1 MNSQSPPKG
10 SLEELFRHHLRE
22 SEAAA
27 VPPRPL
33 VWEHIDNSL
42 LLAQN
47 EKYRR
52 RLLAYRWGMAASLL
66 LAALGGGGW
75 WHSQQ
80 GAPATLASAHP
91 QDSAAQAAVANATTA
106 SRRALPLA
114 SQPISQDAAPGPGLA
129 SSTTLPPRQPLNHAG
144 ASTAANANTAN
155 TAATSAAAQRGTSRG
170 PHSGSAGLL
179 ATTQPEPGG
188 RFAAPAGA
196 AGQRALA
203 FGGPSSHLAAAQRP
217 QQGVGL
223 ASQTALANANAH
235 TVAFS
240 SITTAEPIGT
250 TATSLSA
257 GSFGFSAAPGER
269 PREAAFAASRA
280 ESTFAAAALPPE
292 RTARATNSRASE
304 ALLAT
309 HQVLL
314 ALAPAE
320 APLPNL
326 TLKEVAPLPATE
338 LRRWRFGVEYAASAF
353 NPNIDFNRGS
363 ATYNMALG
371 FNTVSVT
378 RSAAAEYRA
387 NLRAGLGQRL
397 GLRATR
403 WLSGHW
409 SLSTGV
415 ELAQQNAHSATSS
428 GFVGEQQADLSSTL
442 PATVYVPR
450 ELRTSSYRYRSTGVP
465 VELRYDNQ
473 AKAGL
478 SFYGR
483 VGAIVSALL
492 SVRSEVASNPEAT
505 RTYSFFSASTPYRRL
520 TTLLRGSAGVRYRP
534 ANSTWGVSV
543 GPTAEAGVQSMN
555 AETDKSFLQQNRPY
569 SFGLEASFE
578 FGGTLKPVE
587 DATR

>member
-1 MNSQSPPKG
+1 MNSQLPPKG
-10 SLEELFRHHLRE
+10 SLEELFRHHLLE

-80 GAPATLASAHP
+80 TASATLASAHP
-91 QDSAAQAAVANATTA
+91 QGSAAQTAVVNATTA
-106 SRRALPLA
+106 SRRALPLT
-114 SQPISQDAAPGPGLA
+114 SQPTPTSQDLAQAAG
-129 SSTTLPPRQPLNHAG
+129 SSALPPTQQPGYANAG
-144 ASTAANANTAN
+144 AASAVRRVATPSTH
-155 TAATSAAAQRGTSRG
+155 Q
-170 PHSGSAGLL
+170 GSARLV
-179 ATTQPEPGG
+179 ATTQPEPSG
-188 RFAAPAGA
+188 RFAKWAGA
-196 AGQRALA
+196 AEKRALA
-203 FGGPSSHLAAAQRP
+203 VAGPATRATAAQRP
-217 QQGVGL
+217 KRGVGI
-223 ASQTALANANAH
+223 ARQATTNVPADAA
-235 TVAFS
+235 TVALFS
-240 SITTAEPIGT
+240 TTTAEPIET
-250 TATSLSA
+250 TATSFSTSSR
-257 GSFGFSAAPGER
+257 SFSTAAPNVSQ
-269 PREAAFAASRA
+269 REATLAASLA
-280 ESTFAAAALPPE
+280 EPTLAAAFLP
-292 RTARATNSRASE
+292 TKQAARAADSRAGE
-304 ALLAT
+304 DLLASN
-309 HQVLL
+309 QVLL
-314 ALAPAE
+314 ARSPAGALPTSLAP
-320 APLPNL
+320 
-326 TLKEVAPLPATE
+326 KEVTPLPATE
-338 LRRWRFGVEYAASAF
+338 LRRWRFGVEYAATAF
-353 NPNIDFNRGS
+353 NPNIDFNRNAASYNSAVSFSTVS
-363 ATYNMALG
+363 ATQA
-371 FNTVSVT
+371 
-378 RSAAAEYRA
+378 AAAEYRA

-397 GLRATR
+397 GLRAIR
-403 WLSGHW
+403 WLGGHW

-415 ELAQQNAHSATSS
+415 EAAQQDAYSATSS
-428 GFVGEQQADLSSTL
+428 GFVGQQQADINSFAIPSNI
-442 PATVYVPR
+442 YVPR
-450 ELRTSSYRYRSTGVP
+450 ELHTSSYRYRSAGVP

-473 AKAGL
+473 AKTGL

-555 AETDKSFLQQNRPY
+555 TETDKSFLQQNRPY
-569 SFGLEASFE
+569 SFGLEAGFE

-587 DATR
+587 DITH

>member
-91 QDSAAQAAVANATTA
+91 QSSAAQAAVANATTA
-106 SRRALPLA
+106 SRRALPPA
-114 SQPISQDAAPGPGLA
+114 SQPTSQDAAPGPSLA

-144 ASTAANANTAN
+144 ASTAANAN

-257 GSFGFSAAPGER
+257 GSFGFSAASRER

-280 ESTFAAAALPPE
+280 ESTFAAAALPSE
-292 RTARATNSRASE
+292 RTARTTDSRESE

-309 HQVLL
+309 HQVLP

-320 APLPNL
+320 ALPSNL

-371 FNTVSVT
+371 FNTVSAT

-409 SLSTGV
+409 SLSTGI
-415 ELAQQNAHSATSS
+415 ELAQQDAQSATSS
-428 GFVGEQQADLSSTL
+428 GFVGEQQADLTNSPT
-442 PATVYVPR
+442 AVYVPR
-450 ELRTSSYRYRSTGVP
+450 ELRTSSYRYRSAGVP

-569 SFGLEASFE
+569 SFGLEAGFE